1 MLHFDS
7 DYMEGAHPAIIE
19 RLTQTNFD
27 QTPGY
32 GTDPVCESARARI
45 RHACQIPDAA
55 VHFLVGGTQANAAV
69 IDQLLHPWEGVIAA
83 DTGHINGHEAG
94 AVEACGHK
102 ILQIPHRNGK
112 LDAQDVRAF
121 CQAWAE
127 GESREHVV
135 APGVVYIS
143 QATEYGTLYTL
154 DELQALRAVCD
165 EFGMRLFIDGARLG
179 YALAA
184 LEGQLTLPQ
193 MAKVA
198 DAFYIGGTKVGALF
212 GEAVVFTK
220 PELAG
225 HFFTLMKKHGALLA
239 KGRMLGLQFDVLFE
253 DAEEHG
259 GNPDTCADASQR
271 NADASQHGADAAGSP
286 LVEAARTRY
295 LACGRHAVKL
305 ARKLAE
311 GFVKAGY
318 ELAIDSP
325 TNQQFVAIDD
335 STCERLREHATFEV
349 WERRADGKL
358 VVRFVTSWATR
369 PEAVEEL
376 LALL

>member
-19 RLTQTNFD
+19 RLAQTNFD

-45 RHACQIPDAA
+45 RHACQTPDAA
-55 VHFLVGGTQANAAV
+55 VHFLVGGTQANTAV
-69 IDQLLHPWEGVIAA
+69 IDQLLNPWEGVIAA

-154 DELQALRAVCD
+154 GELQALRAVCD
-165 EFGMRLFIDGARLG
+165 EFDMRLFIDGARLG

-193 MAKVA
+193 LAKVA
-198 DAFYIGGTKVGALF
+198 DALYIGGTKVGALF

-253 DAEEHG
+253 DAEEYG

-271 NADASQHGADAAGSP
+271 NADASQHGADTAGSP

-311 GFVKAGY
+311 GFESAGY

>member
-19 RLTQTNFD
+19 RLAQTNFD

-45 RHACQIPDAA
+45 RYACQTPDAA

-69 IDQLLHPWEGVIAA
+69 IDQLLNPWEGVIAA

-154 DELQALRAVCD
+154 GELQALRAVCD
-165 EFGMRLFIDGARLG
+165 EFDMRLFIDGARLG

-193 MAKVA
+193 LAEVA

-253 DAEEHG
+253 DAEEHD
-259 GNPDTCADASQR
+259 GNPAARADASQR
-271 NADASQHGADAAGSP
+271 NADASQHGADTAGSP

-311 GFVKAGY
+311 GFEGAGY

-335 STCERLREHATFEV
+335 RTCERLREHATFEV

-369 PEAVEEL
+369 PEAVDEL